1 MNILI
6 LDFTPHELK
15 IKSNFRTL
23 RDRAT
28 RRFEMCKAPTN
39 KRMELCLI
47 VEVGEKIRVLTTRTR
62 VY

>member
-28 RRFEMCKAPTN
+28 RRFEMFKAFTN
-39 KRMELCLI
+39 KRMELCVI